1 MDRHLLLQNIDEGDE
16 GDNDDNKQDTEI
28 RDILQQKQ
36 QQQLQQQLQKQ
47 QQKQQYKK
55 GNEDKG
61 SDRIF
66 VSLASYRD
74 PECSNTLVDLFLKA
88 NDPSRI
94 YVGVCQQNAPED
106 PDCIVDS
113 LRPFEHQ
120 IRIVRLSHFDA
131 KGPMYA
137 RALIEQTLYQGEL
150 FYMQIDS
157 HMLFVKGWD
166 DICIK
171 QLAQCPSE
179 KPLLTTYPNDFD
191 RLTRKHVILPDGSKH
206 PIGTI
211 PPTFIR
217 FRDFHKRLKF
227 SEQEK
232 QNFDIVPQT
241 PQPSLFW
248 AAGFCFSLGELIQE
262 VPYDP
267 NCPFLF
273 VGEEMGTAIRYF
285 THGWDFY
292 APGVNIVY
300 HLLKRT
306 YRKTFWEQVY
316 RKNCVV
322 DDDTRINHK
331 QMEEEAVIRTTNL
344 IHGQLPLDDP
354 YNIGH
359 TRSIRDWEV
368 FTGVNIREQ
377 TASQRSYQGLS
388 INASTFEKRVKQ
400 FNHRTLTSAV
410 PTRPTSSTATTN
422 KKQTKFRRPPPVFFN
437 GKKI

>member
-1 MDRHLLLQNIDEGDE
+1 MDRHLLLQNIDEGNEEDE
-16 GDNDDNKQDTEI
+16 NDNNDNKQDTEI
-28 RDILQQKQ
+28 RDTLQQPQ
-36 QQQLQQQLQKQ
+36 H
-47 QQKQQYKK
+47 KK
-55 GNEDKG
+55 GYFNVNEDKG

-191 RLTRKHVILPDGSKH
+191 RLTRKHVILPDGSNTPSAQFPQH
-206 PIGTI
+206 LFASV
-211 PPTFIR
+211 TFIN
-217 FRDFHKRLKF
+217 D
-227 SEQEK
+227 
-232 QNFDIVPQT
+232 
-241 PQPSLFW
+241 
-248 AAGFCFSLGELIQE
+248 
-262 VPYDP
+262 
-267 NCPFLF
+267 
-273 VGEEMGTAIRYF
+273 
-285 THGWDFY
+285 
-292 APGVNIVY
+292 
-300 HLLKRT
+300 
-306 YRKTFWEQVY
+306 
-316 RKNCVV
+316 
-322 DDDTRINHK
+322 
-331 QMEEEAVIRTTNL
+331 
-344 IHGQLPLDDP
+344 
-354 YNIGH
+354 
-359 TRSIRDWEV
+359 
-368 FTGVNIREQ
+368 
-377 TASQRSYQGLS
+377 
-388 INASTFEKRVKQ
+388 
-400 FNHRTLTSAV
+400 
-410 PTRPTSSTATTN
+410 
-422 KKQTKFRRPPPVFFN
+422 
-437 GKKI
+437 